1 MYGHWNVS
9 DIQETTKAENTM
21 NKLQKKEHDS
31 LKELH
36 KAQEKHEI
44 AASKLRKAQQDLEV
58 RTNLNLKYRRI
69 ENWDTPILCDQ
80 LSSKTH
86 EQIQETLNAKNAHV
100 QDVIK
105 EQEGNAVSSSLRIQ
119 LKHIGTHS
127 CNSKSVMKSSVLFS
141 LPPAMLQPLREGDL
155 NRRE

>member
-58 RTNLNLKYRRI
+58 RTNFNVKYRRI
-69 ENWDTPILCDQ
+69 
-80 LSSKTH
+80 
-86 EQIQETLNAKNAHV
+86 KN
-100 QDVIK
+100 
-105 EQEGNAVSSSLRIQ
+105 
-119 LKHIGTHS
+119 
-127 CNSKSVMKSSVLFS
+127 
-141 LPPAMLQPLREGDL
+141 
-155 NRRE
+155 